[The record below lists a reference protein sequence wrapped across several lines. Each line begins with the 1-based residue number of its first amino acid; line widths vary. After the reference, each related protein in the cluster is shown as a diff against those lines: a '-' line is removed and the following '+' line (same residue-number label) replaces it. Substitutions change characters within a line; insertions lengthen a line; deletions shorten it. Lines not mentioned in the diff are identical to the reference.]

1 MVDIILVANLFDAE
15 KLRLEMVISNG
26 ITGYKLNGNTCF
38 HYQQLQQRI
47 WKTGHNLGIWKII
60 F

>member
-47 WKTGHNLGIWKII
+47 
-60 F
+60 

>member
-1 MVDIILVANLFDAE
+1 MVDIIFLANLFDAE

-26 ITGYKLNGNTCF
+26 ITGYKLNGNTCL
-38 HYQQLQQRI
+38 HYLQLQQRI
-47 WKTGHNLGIWKII
+47 WKSGHNLGIWKII